1 MVIIFFIIGTEM
13 INNISVLFVDD
24 SITTRKIIVEI
35 LNEEF
40 DEVITASDGKEGL
53 ELYKKF
59 QPDIVVTDISMPN
72 MDGIQMSEE
81 IKRID
86 FNQPIIIF
94 SGFDST
100 EYLHK
105 AISIGINGYV
115 LKPLNAKSFLQ
126 EINKFKEIVIL
137 KKQSELNKLKEKK
150 FLEYKINESRI
161 KTAQS
166 LASIGNWELDLSSNI
181 LYWSDEIFNLFEID
195 RGEFEASYEAFIN
208 AIHPQDRNLV
218 NDAYLNSLE
227 TKEKYTIQHRLLM
240 SDGRVKYVEEKC
252 ESYFDK
258 DGKPFKSVGTVQDIS
273 SLKLTELELDK
284 TLSFLKGYHL
294 AMDESNIVT
303 KSDLNGNITY
313 ANDHFCEVSGYTKE
327 EVIGKPHNIVRH
339 PDSSVKVFKE
349 LWKTIKSKKVWKGVL
364 LNKGKV
370 NDYWV
375 DIVIVPILDDNDEIL
390 EYIAARHDITQIV
403 KQQQKLD
410 NAANTDSLTGLGS
423 RYKLNNDIQFSS
435 NPSLAIMN
443 IDSFAQINDF
453 YGHEKGDNVIKKFG
467 ILLNKLTEN
476 TTLKLYHLQG
486 DEYML
491 LGDNESNDD
500 FIESIKEISF
510 LVSKTPIVIENEEM
524 LLSVSTAISFENKN
538 IILQTVDMALKVAK
552 KEKKNLV
559 LYSDN
564 ISLNDE
570 YQNNI
575 KWTKKVKEAIE
586 NDNIIPV
593 FQPIVNNANGYWE
606 KYESLVRLRDGDK
619 LISPYFFLE
628 ISKKTKHY
636 TQITKIMMK
645 KTFEIFKDKD
655 YEFSINL
662 TVEDIIN
669 EEINEFIVDL
679 LENYKCGYRVVFEIV
694 ESESIEDFEQI
705 QKFISKIKSYGCKI
719 AIDDFGTG
727 YSNFEYLLKLKADYI
742 KIDGSMIKNI
752 DTDKNTELVVST
764 IIEFAK
770 RMGMK
775 TIAEFVENESI
786 LNKVKE
792 LGIDYSQGYYFS
804 EPQVEIES

>member
-1 MVIIFFIIGTEM
+1 M

-24 SITTRKIIVEI
+24 NITTRKLIVEI
-35 LNEEF
+35 LNKEVEEI
-40 DEVITASDGKEGL
+40 ITASDGKEGL
-53 ELYKKF
+53 ELFKKF
-59 QPDIVVTDISMPN
+59 QPDIVVTDISMPK
-72 MDGIQMSEE
+72 MDGLQMSEE

-100 EYLHK
+100 EFLQK
-105 AISIGINGYV
+105 AISIGINGYI
-115 LKPLNAKSFLQ
+115 LKPLDIKLFLQ
-126 EINKFKEIVIL
+126 EINKFKEIVTL
-137 KKQSELNKLKEKK
+137 KKQSELHKLKEKEL
-150 FLEYKINESRI
+150 LEYKINESRV
-161 KTAQS
+161 KTAQL

-181 LYWSDEIFNLFEID
+181 LYWSDEIFNIFEID
-195 RGEFEASYEAFIN
+195 KGEFEASYEAFIN
-208 AIHPQDRNLV
+208 AIHPEDRKLV

-273 SLKLTELELDK
+273 SLKLTELELNK

-294 AMDESNIVT
+294 AMDESSIVT
-303 KSDLNGNITY
+303 KSDLKGNITY
-313 ANDHFCEVSGYTKE
+313 ANDNFCEVSGYTKE
-327 EVIGKPHNIVRH
+327 EVIGKPHSIVRH
-339 PDSSVKVFKE
+339 PDSSVKIFME
-349 LWKTIKSKKVWKGVL
+349 LWETIKSKKVWKGVL

-375 DIVIVPILDDNDEIL
+375 DIVIVPILDDNDEII
-390 EYIAARHDITQIV
+390 EYIAIRHDITKIV

-423 RYKLNNDIQFSS
+423 RYKLNNDIQHSS
-435 NPSLAIMN
+435 KPSLAIMN
-443 IDSFAQINDF
+443 IDRFAQINDF
-453 YGHEKGDNVIKKFG
+453 YGHEKGDNVIKEFA
-467 ILLNKLTEN
+467 ILLNKLIEN
-476 TTLKLYHLQG
+476 KTLKLYHLQG
-486 DEYML
+486 DEYVL
-491 LGDNESNDD
+491 LGDNTSNDD
-500 FIESIKEISF
+500 FIESIKEISYV
-510 LVSKTPIVIENEEM
+510 VSTTPIIIENEEI
-524 LLSVSTAISFENKN
+524 LLSVSTAISFENKS
-538 IILQTVDMALKVAK
+538 IILQTVGMALKVAK
-552 KEKKNLV
+552 KENKNLV
-559 LYSDN
+559 LFSDN

-593 FQPIVNNANGYWE
+593 FQPIVNNTNGSWE

-645 KTFEIFKDKD
+645 KTFKIFKDKN

-679 LENYKCGYRVVFEIV
+679 LENYKCGSRVVFEIV
-694 ESESIEDFEQI
+694 ESESIENFEQI

-770 RMGMK
+770 KMGMK

-804 EPQVEIES
+804 EPQIKIES